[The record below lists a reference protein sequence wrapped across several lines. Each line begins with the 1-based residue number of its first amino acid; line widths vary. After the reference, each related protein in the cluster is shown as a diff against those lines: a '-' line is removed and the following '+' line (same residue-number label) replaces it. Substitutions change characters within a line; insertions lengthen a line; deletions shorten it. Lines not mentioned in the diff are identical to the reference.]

1 MEEKIILNL
10 KNKTNEELVLLMNKY
25 KEKLSRCANIW
36 NEEGERTQ
44 RKILLVH
51 LEQVLRKRLA
61 I

>member
-1 MEEKIILNL
+1 MEVEIKLNL

-25 KEKLSRCANIW
+25 KEKLYRCSSMW

-51 LEQVLRKRLA
+51 LEQCRRRHS
-61 I
+61 